1 LRGKISF
8 PQNSARMKKTFIIF
22 CFLSGFVVA
31 STLCAFLFFF
41 YFRPVPPVEVT
52 TPNNTAPTPPIHPAQ
67 TPLPAEIRETDVTA
81 LSLNT
86 VYPGFFPED
95 SKCRKSYN
103 ELFGQDDG
111 FYSAGSPCTIDL
123 IFNRDGS
130 ATKTVDLRRYDRE
143 SKTRA
148 SIEKSSWTARITEAQ
163 FNQLAGSIVK
173 TEIFKNWNDMVM
185 INVVNTR
192 IRVAAPP
199 KTRTLMSNVDEKT
212 VNFLPL
218 MDAFKKL
225 DNEVKWE
232 RKP

>member
-1 LRGKISF
+1 
-8 PQNSARMKKTFIIF
+8 MKKIIVILSF
-22 CFLSGFVVA
+22 ASGFA
-31 STLCAFLFFF
+31 IALAICLFLFFF
-41 YFRPVPPVEVT
+41 YFRPVPAIEVIT
-52 TPNNTAPTPPIHPAQ
+52 SNNTSPTPIIHSTQ
-67 TPLPAEIRETDVTA
+67 TPLPAEIGETDVTA

-86 VYPGFFPED
+86 VYPGFFPEE

-103 ELFGQDDG
+103 DLFGQDDG

-123 IFNRDGS
+123 TFNRDGS
-130 ATKTVDLRRYDRE
+130 AAKTIDLTRYDKE
-143 SKTRA
+143 IKTRR
-148 SIEKSSWTARITEAQ
+148 SIEKSSWTARINEAQ
-163 FNQLAGSIVK
+163 FNELAAAIVG
-173 TEIFKNWNDMVM
+173 TEIFRNWNDMVM

-192 IRVAAPP
+192 IRASAPQ

-212 VNFLPL
+212 VGFLPL